1 MTFPS
6 PALPTPCSKAQ
17 AGLGQPRL
25 RQTRPPPA
33 LPTSAQ
39 PGRLRSPAPSRVATQ
54 ASGAPAGLAAAL
66 RAVGR
71 RAREARPLGIHTATA
86 PPATGLLQRHHLTT
100 LFRDHAIPDHSH
112 LTSAFI
118 ILPPRVQQTFSVK
131 GQILNIFSF
140 VNHTVSVTTVQ
151 FCCCN
156 MKATI
161 DNMQTSECDCS
172 NKSIFMNTEVR
183 ISYNFYIS

>member
-39 PGRLRSPAPSRVATQ
+39 PGRLRSPAPSRVTTQ

-71 RAREARPLGIHTATA
+71 RAQEARPLGIHTATA

-100 LFRDHAIPDHSH
+100 LFRDHAIPDHSR

-118 ILPPRVQQTFSVK
+118 FLPSFRSSRLTSAIPLLISFSPEHRKACREAGYNDLYDLCRFSESLLAFRFRVSGPVCHR
-131 GQILNIFSF
+131 L
-140 VNHTVSVTTVQ
+140 Q
-151 FCCCN
+151 FPLPLW
-156 MKATI
+156 
-161 DNMQTSECDCS
+161 
-172 NKSIFMNTEVR
+172 V
-183 ISYNFYIS
+183 